1 MNGYN
6 LADRLN
12 YTQVFGNRA
21 RRPRPGARSSCR
33 WARASEGARHAGP
46 RRACPDARARWRRCR
61 AAARPAQAWVDGRV
75 TAGEQ
80 SALAKRN
87 LQVPED
93 APAARELGEMIL
105 TRAGTQPDLRL
116 RRPAAAGLSA
126 AVQPLRQGMGFDT
139 HVDNAIRFAGPV
151 RFRTDLS
158 ATLFLTDPDDYDG
171 GELIVEDAY
180 GEHAVK
186 LPAGDMILY
195 PATSLHRV
203 APITRGSR
211 WAASSGPSRWSRDDA
226 RRGPALRP
234 RQRHPGAERQGR
246 PGRRR
251 RGQPGRDLQQP
262 AAHVGRGLSRQN
274 H

>member
-1 MNGYN
+1 M
-6 LADRLN
+6 LVHVEQVLTPDQVALCRHRL
-12 YTQVFGNRA
+12 
-21 RRPRPGARSSCR
+21 
-33 WARASEGARHAGP
+33 EGET
-46 RRACPDARARWRRCR
+46 
-61 AAARPAQAWVDGRV
+61 WVDGRV

-105 TRAGTQPDLRL
+105 TALGRNAGFV
-116 RRPAAAGLSA
+116 SA
-126 AVQPLRQGMGFDT
+126 ALPLRVFPPLFNRYDEGMAFDT

-151 RFRTDLS
+151 RFRTDIS
-158 ATLFLTDPDDYDG
+158 ATLFLTDPADYDG

-211 WAASSGPSRWSRDDA
+211 WAAFFWAQSMVRADA
-226 RRGPALRP
+226 QRSLLYDLDNTIQALSVKLGQVDP
-234 RQRHPGAERQGR
+234 QVVSLTGAYNNLLRMWAE
-246 PGRRR
+246 
-251 RGQPGRDLQQP
+251 
-262 AAHVGRGLSRQN
+262 V
-274 H
+274 